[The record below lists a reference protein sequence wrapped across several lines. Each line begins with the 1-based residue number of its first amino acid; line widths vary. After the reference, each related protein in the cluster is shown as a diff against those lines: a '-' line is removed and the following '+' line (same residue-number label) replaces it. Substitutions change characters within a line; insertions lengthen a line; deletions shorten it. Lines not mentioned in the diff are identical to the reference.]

1 MSSYRYLVTQPNLN
15 SHGTL
20 RGGTLMRWVDE
31 ACGMEARLLTSSL
44 CATRF
49 ISKIDFASSAKLG
62 DIINISVTLKH
73 VGQTSIT
80 FDASVFNAQTSS
92 KIATFERI
100 VFVSIDDD
108 GKAKIIK
115 TY

>member
-1 MSSYRYLVTQPNLN
+1 MSPYRYLVTQPNLN

-20 RGGTLMRWVDE
+20 HGGTLMRWVDE

-49 ISKIDFASSAKLG
+49 IYKIDFISSAKLG
-62 DIINISVTLKH
+62 DILEVAVTLKN
-73 VGQTSIT
+73 VGGTSIT
-80 FDASVFNAQTSS
+80 FDANVFNAQTRA
-92 KIATFERI
+92 KVATFEKI
-100 VFVSIDDD
+100 VFVSIDDS